1 MRIGLLT
8 SVGAMLDAF
17 FPEIVREWEA
27 AGHTVLT
34 AAGDG
39 ATLLPGTVV
48 EGLTRRP
55 AVSARRAQ
63 RSLRAWA
70 EEGRLDV
77 VVTNSATASALVR
90 TAGLRA
96 PVVYFC
102 HGLHWNRLRSP
113 QDRLWQTVEHQL
125 LARTAGVLTLNSDD
139 EEWFRRRMPG
149 HAVQRL
155 AAGVGL
161 DLQRY
166 PRTAP
171 PDGPLHLAW
180 VGEHSRR
187 KRPWLALDVVAGL
200 RAAGLEVTLTMVGG
214 GALLERTRAEVRR
227 RELQDVVAVVG
238 WGDAA
243 AALAECHALLHTATW
258 EGLPRV
264 VLEAFAM
271 GRRTY
276 AFDVKGV
283 RDAPG
288 ALLAEEGDVAGMTAA
303 VAEDWRS
310 GLLRRELEED
320 AEHLCSRRVA
330 EEILVFL
337 RGSILPGAAGAAG
350 AAEDRSAAA

>member
-8 SVGAMLDAF
+8 SVGSMLDAF

-27 AGHTVLT
+27 SGHTVLT
-34 AAGDG
+34 AAGDP
-39 ATLLPGTVV
+39 ARTLPGTVV

-63 RSLRAWA
+63 RGLRDWA
-70 EEGRLDV
+70 EDGRLDV

-90 TAGLRA
+90 TAGLEA

-139 EEWFRRRMPG
+139 EAWFRSRMPA
-149 HAVQRL
+149 HTVHRL
-155 AAGVGL
+155 VAGVGL
-161 DLQRY
+161 DLDRY
-166 PRTAP
+166 PRTAVP
-171 PDGPLHLAW
+171 SDGRLRLTW

-187 KRPWLALDVVAGL
+187 KRPWLALDLAAAL
-200 RAAGLEVTLTMVGG
+200 RERGTDAHLTMVGT
-214 GALLERTRAEVRR
+214 GALLERTRDEVRR
-227 RELQDVVAVVG
+227 RRLEDRVHVAG
-238 WGDAA
+238 WGDVAE
-243 AALAECHALLHTATW
+243 ALTASHALVHTATW

-264 VLEAFAM
+264 MLEAYAM

-283 RDAPG
+283 RDSPEAV
-288 ALLAEEGDVAGMTAA
+288 LVRDGDVRGLAA
-303 VAEDWRS
+303 SVAADWES
-310 GLLRRELEED
+310 GRLLRGPESD
-320 AEHLCSRRVA
+320 AAHLCSRAVA
-330 EEILVFL
+330 REILVFL
-337 RGSILPGAAGAAG
+337 RGTILPLAARTRAVG
-350 AAEDRSAAA
+350 ERSAAA